1 MLITLLIL
9 KLTLD
14 SIVNEC
20 NRLVMIEEH
29 REQAQFLKTR
39 IFQLQQEFEN
49 GKINEQEYKEKEAEI
64 LKQLHDILSKT
75 KVTTSD
81 NNNSDII

>member
-1 MLITLLIL
+1 MLITFLIL

-20 NRLVMIEEH
+20 NRLVIIEEH
-29 REQAQFLKTR
+29 REQAQFLKTK

-49 GKINEQEYKEKEAEI
+49 GEINEQDYKEKEAEI

-75 KVTTSD
+75 KVAASD
-81 NNNSDII
+81 DSDSKII